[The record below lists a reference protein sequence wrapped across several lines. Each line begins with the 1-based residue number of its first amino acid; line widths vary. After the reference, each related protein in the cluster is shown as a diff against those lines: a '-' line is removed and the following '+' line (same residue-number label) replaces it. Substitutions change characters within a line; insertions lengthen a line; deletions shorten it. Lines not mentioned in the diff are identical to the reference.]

1 VGSGLLTT
9 PEINA
14 PSWMDELRTMIEDT
28 IKLHINDP
36 DAWDILKSSEA
47 ILKSSEESEREA
59 IQKALAAI
67 V

>member
-36 DAWDILKSSEA
+36 DAWDILKSSE
-47 ILKSSEESEREA
+47 ESEREA

>member
-1 VGSGLLTT
+1 
-9 PEINA
+9 
-14 PSWMDELRTMIEDT
+14 MDELRTMIEDT

-36 DAWDILKSSEA
+36 DAWDILKSSE
-47 ILKSSEESEREA
+47 ESEREA